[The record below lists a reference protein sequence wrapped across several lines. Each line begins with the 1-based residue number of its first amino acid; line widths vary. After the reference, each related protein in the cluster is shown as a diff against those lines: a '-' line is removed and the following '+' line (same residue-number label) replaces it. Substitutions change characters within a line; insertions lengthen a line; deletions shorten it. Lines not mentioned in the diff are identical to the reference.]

1 MTTTQDP
8 PWAPESHYRVC
19 RCSGCASGFDRV
31 PVVGARAARF
41 RRYEDRLGTD
51 AHDVGWSRVGDG
63 GLGGGA
69 AGRAGRRER
78 GRVGDPGADAVTVDC
93 TGGTKSFVTFTIQAA
108 QNY

>member
-8 PWAPESHYRVC
+8 PRPPESRHGVR
-19 RCSGCASGFDRV
+19 RCSGCTSDFDGV
-31 PVVGARAARF
+31 PVVGARGARF

-51 AHDVGWSRVGDG
+51 AHHVGWSRVRDG

-69 AGRAGRRER
+69 AGRAGRRES
-78 GRVGDPGADAVTVDC
+78 GRLGDPGADGVTMDC
-93 TGGTKSFVTFTIQAA
+93 TGGNESFVTSTIQAA